1 MARYINENLI
11 LETFTAAIQDGLKK
25 NGSISFEMTED
36 DDTISLNITIWKK
49 PPPAH
54 ITTNFDQ
61 IEVIRGVRHD

>member
-49 PPPAH
+49 PPPVHKIADL
-54 ITTNFDQ
+54 DQ
-61 IEVIRGVRHD
+61 IVIAKEHRRD

>member
-49 PPPAH
+49 PPPAY
-54 ITTNFDQ
+54 ITTDLDQ